1 MLRSACA
8 ARTAMKF
15 CDADACASCEL
26 AAGTCACLRQK
37 AQFCLWLSVRAS
49 NRNIRRALEKL
60 GLDLIAESHA
70 LEREKAI
77 IARQSPTRSFY
88 EAFGGDGLRH
98 GNLNMTVD
106 LNQSG
111 SIAKGAR

>member
-1 MLRSACA
+1 MQMLAPPANWQRVPAPACA
-8 ARTAMKF
+8 KKRNFVSGFRLELLTETFVAR
-15 CDADACASCEL
+15 
-26 AAGTCACLRQK
+26 
-37 AQFCLWLSVRAS
+37 LS
-49 NRNIRRALEKL
+49 
-60 GLDLIAESHA
+60 